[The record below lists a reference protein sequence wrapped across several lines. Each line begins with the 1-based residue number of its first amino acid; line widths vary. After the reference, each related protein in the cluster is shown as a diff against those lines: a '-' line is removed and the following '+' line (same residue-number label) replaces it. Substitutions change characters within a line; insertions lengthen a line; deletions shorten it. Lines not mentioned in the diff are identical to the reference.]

1 MILVWILLS
10 VAFLLIF
17 FYIESFNLVWH
28 ESICQR
34 TDIFWVFWEK
44 NIRLELCIHINAILH
59 LYISLLAWLLTFD
72 FVNHSKCT
80 SKQKDFNGR
89 NVKIKIS
96 EMFSAFTVHLY
107 YLKLPLHC
115 IDTILFWPHSDEL
128 WTMSNLYQK
137 DIFQKFYCL
146 QKVVAFNKY
155 ATS

>member
-1 MILVWILLS
+1 MLLFCWYFFILN
-10 VAFLLIF
+10 LLIL
-17 FYIESFNLVWH
+17 FNTSRFVK
-28 ESICQR
+28 ER
-34 TDIFWVFWEK
+34 IFSGFFWEK

>member
-1 MILVWILLS
+1 MLLFCWYFFILN
-10 VAFLLIF
+10 LLILFDTSRFVKERIF
-17 FYIESFNLVWH
+17 FGFFGKKISDSSFVYISML
-28 ESICQR
+28 SY
-34 TDIFWVFWEK
+34 
-44 NIRLELCIHINAILH
+44 LC
-59 LYISLLAWLLTFD
+59 YSLLAWLLTFD

-128 WTMSNLYQK
+128 WTISNLYQK